1 MRNTLIGFLFACI
14 TLWAQAPLAILQ
26 DGRIQPMDS
35 YARRLLVQWSGR
47 ESFEGRSA
55 ERVLRTLAQDPD
67 SAGSWSLF
75 LVNRSDVAEALG
87 LEGGRKRRYTYQ
99 ELQSGRY
106 RLEQYAFL
114 ASKDSSVLQSAFG
127 REMQR
132 LYAGIL
138 VYESWS
144 RALQPLRGTP
154 LSPLR
159 TFMELP
165 RLIRLQTTDS
175 VAQLQIAELY
185 LYTQSMQ
192 PDPVVVLPPMKD
204 RDWSSLGQLLY
215 APAAGEDFRLQ
226 LLSTVHPRAYFA
238 SAQALQESL
247 PNAVQ
252 QKLKLELMYN
262 KARLFDWARA
272 LLMLGGMAGL
282 VALARRRPWLG
293 KVEIISLVTALL
305 LSVLGI
311 VIRSVVAQRPPVS
324 NLYESLL
331 FVATIAVAMGLF
343 LRVRARWSGGG
354 IVGALGAI
362 VLLSVARGMAWEKD
376 SLGVLAAVLD
386 SNLWLSA
393 HVLTIALGYAGILC
407 AGLIGHAWLWSR
419 WRGLPVN
426 TLNRLRNLLYGTLG
440 FGLLFTF
447 VGTVL
452 GGIWA
457 DQSWGRFW
465 GWDPKE
471 NGALLLILWLAILFH
486 ARKTQWLGDRGVALG
501 AVWGLVL
508 LVLAW
513 FGVNM
518 LGVGL
523 HAYGRGTGG
532 LWLVY
537 YVIGQSLLAFL
548 LGVLTRMRAT
558 V

>member
-1 MRNTLIGFLFACI
+1 
-14 TLWAQAPLAILQ
+14 
-26 DGRIQPMDS
+26 MDS
-35 YARRLLVQWSGR
+35 YARRMLVQWSGR

-55 ERVLRTLAQDPD
+55 ESVLRTVAQDPD
-67 SAGSWSLF
+67 STGSWMLF

-106 RLEQYAFL
+106 RLEQYAIL
-114 ASKDSSVLQSAFG
+114 ADKDSSVLQSAFG

-132 LYAGIL
+132 LYAGIQI
-138 VYESWS
+138 YESWS
-144 RALQPLRGTP
+144 RALQPLSG
-154 LSPLR
+154 SPHSPIR
-159 TFMELP
+159 TFLDLP
-165 RLIRLQTTDS
+165 RLIRLQSTDS
-175 VAQLQIAELY
+175 IAQMRIAEIY
-185 LYTQSMQ
+185 RYTQSMP
-192 PDPVVVLPPMKD
+192 PDPVVVLPPMKG

-215 APAAGEDFRLQ
+215 APAAGGDFRLQ
-226 LLSTVHPRAYFA
+226 LLSSVHPRAYFA

-247 PNAVQ
+247 PTGVR
-252 QKLKLELMYN
+252 QKLKLECLYN
-262 KARLFDWARA
+262 KAHLFDWARA
-272 LLMLGGMAGL
+272 LSILASMAGL
-282 VALARRRPWLG
+282 GALARRQYWWLR
-293 KVEIISLVTALL
+293 KVEIVSLGTALL
-305 LSVLGI
+305 LSVSGV

-331 FVATIAVAMGLF
+331 FVATISVAMGLF
-343 LRVRARWSGGG
+343 LRVRARWNGGG
-354 IVGALGAI
+354 VAGALGAI

-407 AGLIGHAWLWSR
+407 AGLIGHVWLWSS
-419 WRGLPVN
+419 WRRFPVK

-440 FGLLFTF
+440 WGLLFTF

-523 HAYGRGTGG
+523 HAYGRGAGG

-537 YVIGQSLLAFL
+537 YVIGQSVLALL
-548 LGVLTRMRAT
+548 LGLLTRPRGNYRASSLPGED
-558 V
+558 